1 MAGLAPAIHVFSRVN
16 QDVDARHKAGHD
28 ARQSFCMHDIRF
40 IREHPDAFDRGLA
53 RRGLEPQAQRLISI
67 DERRRAI
74 IRVNEDGSARRKI
87 VPKEMAKAKSEG
99 DEAAVQKLMSEA
111 VELKATIA
119 RTDEE
124 QKAVEKEL
132 RDALAEIPNLPLDDV
147 PDGKDSNDNVEHHH
161 FGAKREYAFAPK
173 QHFDL
178 GEALGQMD
186 FETAAKLSGARFV
199 VLKRGLARLERAL
212 GQFMLDVHTS
222 EPHNYTEVA
231 PPLLV
236 RDEVMFGTAQLPKF
250 AEDQFVALS
259 SVAPKKLDAIV
270 SEIRSNLDEQ
280 ESHASALVKLE
291 FGARNAIKEILR
303 EASLDK
309 VATENIEAFLDGLV
323 KEVWES
329 RRELA
334 DFRRDE
340 ADYFRAFAAGRWL
353 IPTAEVPLTNL
364 VRESIIDEA
373 QLPMRFTACTP
384 CFRAEAGAAGK
395 DTRGMIRQH
404 QFTKVELVSI
414 TAPEQSKDEHERML
428 SCAEEILRRLGLHY
442 RVMTLC
448 AGDMGFASQKT
459 YDIEVWLPGQNM
471 YREISSCSVCGEFQA
486 RRMNARYRT
495 KEGRQ
500 VRHVH
505 TLNGSGVAVGRA
517 LIAVMETYQQEDGS
531 IAVPDALLSYMGG
544 MKTIEKQ

>member
-1 MAGLAPAIHVFSRVN
+1 
-16 QDVDARHKAGHD
+16 
-28 ARQSFCMHDIRF
+28 MHDIRF
-40 IREHPDAFDRGLA
+40 IRDNPDAFDRGLA
-53 RRGLEPQAQRLISI
+53 RRGLEPQARRLIALDEKRRAAIQTVETAQARRNAASKEI
-67 DERRRAI
+67 GEAKKTKDEEKAKGLLIEVAALKELIPALEADERRTT
-74 IRVNEDGSARRKI
+74 E
-87 VPKEMAKAKSEG
+87 
-99 DEAAVQKLMSEA
+99 
-111 VELKATIA
+111 ELNT
-119 RTDEE
+119 
-124 QKAVEKEL
+124 
-132 RDALAEIPNLPLDDV
+132 ALAEIPNLPQDDV
-147 PDGKDSNDNVEHHH
+147 PEGKDASDNVERHH
-161 FGAKREYAFAPK
+161 FGAKRNYAFVPK

-199 VLKRGLARLERAL
+199 VLKQGLARLERAL

-236 RDEVMFGTAQLPKF
+236 RDEVMFGTTQLPKF
-250 AEDQFVALS
+250 EEDQFFAL
-259 SVAPKKLDAIV
+259 KW
-270 SEIRSNLDEQ
+270 NLVN
-280 ESHASALVKLE
+280 A
-291 FGARNAIKEILR
+291 ARNEGLQGKQEDDPMFETLGYEGIFEY
-303 EASLDK
+303 
-309 VATENIEAFLDGLV
+309 FLDLL
-323 KEVWES
+323 KNDRLS
-329 RRELA
+329 
-334 DFRRDE
+334 
-340 ADYFRAFAAGRWL
+340 L

-364 VRESIIDEA
+364 VRESIVDEA

-414 TAPEQSKDEHERML
+414 TTPEQSKDEHERML
-428 SCAEEILRRLGLHY
+428 SCAEEVLRRLGLHY
-442 RVMTLC
+442 RVVTLC

-459 YDIEVWLPGQNM
+459 YDIEVWLPGQGA
-471 YREISSCSVCGEFQA
+471 YREISSCSVCGDFQA

-531 IAVPDALLSYMGG
+531 IAVPEALTPYMGG
-544 MKTIEKQ
+544 IKKIEKQ